1 MQTQKQNM
9 PERCFFRILNYLDFR
24 RFRVDLRLPQTDWQG
39 NCLQFPY
46 LGNNL
51 LFPDKGLKDNYQL
64 YVF

>member
-1 MQTQKQNM
+1 M
-9 PERCFFRILNYLDFR
+9 FFSDIELFG
-24 RFRVDLRLPQTDWQG
+24 FSKVRVDFRLPQTGWQG